1 MSGKKLPDS
10 VSRRSVLKTASVA
23 SAAATGITGLG
34 FAMPSQSV
42 AGGKTLEDKRVFQSK
57 ALRVHLPQKAESVG
71 SLKNAD
77 LGMISTS
84 DDVSRSKLVSAIK
97 TQTPLT
103 FIGPNAPEK
112 LVATVYDIPESKVA
126 AKAANNSFEMPTNID
141 MTLSM
146 AFPQNSNPRIATLW
160 PTVDE
165 ISTHMS
171 GTLSEYT
178 DNFILSEMDVH
189 FTDKT
194 GGFTETSSGN
204 YTTSGTNCSDAAESD
219 EWNCKDPNSER
230 YNNCPKGIINR
241 DTRAAKAVE
250 NDSDKDYFAVEIRQ
264 SILPNTSDQSDCDN
278 QGKDYDW
285 RTKRIDHSSNMG
297 EPANFTWKET
307 RHSPDST
314 ADDYN
319 QTHNLDGTLGVK
331 TAEVS
336 AGYSWSRSESGVQ
349 VDEQVDKDDN
359 VVGHDWSLK
368 DDVGK
373 SFFEARS
380 GFRADSTQDDVSY
393 FGYSYDN
400 QYKFKQSNWC
410 CSRTKLYKYSGEHY
424 WTF

>member
-219 EWNCKDPNSER
+219 EWNCKEDRKSTRLNSSHR
-230 YNNCPKGIINR
+230 SLSRMP
-241 DTRAAKAVE
+241 
-250 NDSDKDYFAVEIRQ
+250 
-264 SILPNTSDQSDCDN
+264 
-278 QGKDYDW
+278 
-285 RTKRIDHSSNMG
+285 SS
-297 EPANFTWKET
+297 A
-307 RHSPDST
+307 
-314 ADDYN
+314 
-319 QTHNLDGTLGVK
+319 
-331 TAEVS
+331 
-336 AGYSWSRSESGVQ
+336 
-349 VDEQVDKDDN
+349 
-359 VVGHDWSLK
+359 
-368 DDVGK
+368 
-373 SFFEARS
+373 
-380 GFRADSTQDDVSY
+380 
-393 FGYSYDN
+393 
-400 QYKFKQSNWC
+400 
-410 CSRTKLYKYSGEHY
+410 
-424 WTF
+424 